1 MVWIE
6 SNELILFAIEHTMH
20 AIFAENFPPNLP
32 QNRHKQPVLFVG
44 HGSPSNIIG
53 ANIFRHTLECLGE
66 YWGEGKAF
74 KTPEL
79 ILCIS
84 AHWCTHGS
92 TLTAMQNPKTI
103 HDFGG
108 YSKEM
113 FSQQYSA
120 PGSPEWAAKLSARLK
135 SAQSGEPLALDA
147 SEWGFDHGNWAVL
160 KPLFPKALVPVI
172 QLSLDVGANLA
183 QHLELG
189 LQLGALREQGVL
201 IVASGNI
208 VHNLGA
214 SVRQAGDFE
223 SHPWAK
229 AFDTWVSEQVEARDL
244 QALCMKGVSNEV
256 LDLIR
261 ISHPS
266 IDHYI
271 PLLYAMGAS
280 SPEDK
285 MSYFNDRFQW
295 ASVSMRSMLWH

>member
-1 MVWIE
+1 M
-6 SNELILFAIEHTMH
+6 N
-20 AIFAENFPPNLP
+20 AIFADNFPPNQP
-32 QNRHKQPVLFVG
+32 QSKTKQPVLFVG

-53 ANIFRHTLECLGE
+53 ENIFRHTLECLGE

-74 KTPEL
+74 KTPAL

-103 HDFGG
+103 HDFCG

-120 PGSPEWAAKLSARLK
+120 PGSPEWAAKLSALLK

-160 KPLFPKALVPVI
+160 KPMFTKALVPVI
-172 QLSLDVGANLA
+172 QLSLDVRSNLT
-183 QHLELG
+183 QHLSLG
-189 LQLGALREQGVL
+189 QQLGVLREQGVL

-208 VHNLGA
+208 VHNLRA

-229 AFDTWVSEQVEARDL
+229 DFDAWVAQQVETREMD
-244 QALCMKGVSNEV
+244 ALCMKGVSDEV
-256 LDLIR
+256 LDLIG

-280 SPEDK
+280 GADDQLC
-285 MSYFNDRFQW
+285 YFNDRFQW

>member
-1 MVWIE
+1 M
-6 SNELILFAIEHTMH
+6 N
-20 AIFAENFPPNLP
+20 AIFADNFPPNQP
-32 QNRHKQPVLFVG
+32 QSKTKQPVLFVG

-53 ANIFRHTLECLGE
+53 ENIFRHTLECLGE
-66 YWGEGKAF
+66 YWGDGKAF

-84 AHWCTHGS
+84 AHWCTNGS
-92 TLTAMQNPKTI
+92 TLTAMANPKTI

-113 FSQQYSA
+113 FSQQYNA
-120 PGSPEWAAKLSARLK
+120 PGSPQWAARLSAGLQ
-135 SAQSGEPLALDA
+135 SAQSGEPLALDT

-160 KPLFPKALVPVI
+160 KPLFPKASVPVI
-172 QLSLDVGANLA
+172 QLSLDVRATLA
-183 QHLELG
+183 EHMKLG
-189 LQLGALREQGVL
+189 VQLGPLREQGVL

-208 VHNLGA
+208 VHNLRA

-229 AFDTWVSEQVEARDL
+229 DFDAWVAQQVETREMD
-244 QALCMKGVSNEV
+244 ALCMKGVSDEV
-256 LDLIR
+256 LDLIG

-280 SPEDK
+280 GADDQLC
-285 MSYFNDRFQW
+285 YFNDRFQW